1 MLHCCWNISDND
13 STMWTRNVLRIY
25 KFKLGASHYMYKW
38 NKWYRWYEWYKWYM
52 WSVNLT
58 FTTKKLSASP
68 IGKSQNC
75 SSHSIAL
82 ELVNFAAILMQLVM
96 KIYTPTLLRHNEC
109 DTNNGRH
116 CCEVHLWALH
126 MLCQCPVSVISCA
139 HAIFALIFLHSHYY
153 RISTVFF
160 LDPISSSFLKIK
172 SRS

>member
-1 MLHCCWNISDND
+1 
-13 STMWTRNVLRIY
+13 
-25 KFKLGASHYMYKW
+25 
-38 NKWYRWYEWYKWYM
+38 M

-58 FTTKKLSASP
+58 FTTKMLSASP

-82 ELVNFAAILMQLVM
+82 GLVNFVAILMQLVM
-96 KIYTPTLLRHNEC
+96 SIQIYTSILLHHNEC
-109 DTNNGRH
+109 DINNWRH
-116 CCEVHLWALH
+116 RCEVHLWALH

-160 LDPISSSFLKIK
+160 LDPISISFLKIK
-172 SRS
+172 SRSSHNFNLLGGILPLVYWPKCFPIIRLVLPTLMSIKYR